1 MKRYK
6 SKEYEKDCRICG
18 DFNNAP
24 LGIAR
29 AVTNKVLPREI
40 IHKHEGF
47 EFYIF
52 LKGKAEMEIEGSLIS
67 VKKGDVIL
75 VEAGENHRVTN
86 ILEEID
92 YITVKDLST

>member
-1 MKRYK
+1 MKQYK
-6 SKEYEKDCRICG
+6 SKEHEKDCRICG

-24 LGIAR
+24 LKIAR
-29 AVTNKVLPREI
+29 AVTNNVLQREI
-40 IHKHEGF
+40 IHKHKGF

-52 LKGKAEMEIEGSLIS
+52 LKGKAEMEIEGNLIS

-75 VEAGENHRVTN
+75 VESGENHRVIN

-92 YITVKDLST
+92 YITIKDS